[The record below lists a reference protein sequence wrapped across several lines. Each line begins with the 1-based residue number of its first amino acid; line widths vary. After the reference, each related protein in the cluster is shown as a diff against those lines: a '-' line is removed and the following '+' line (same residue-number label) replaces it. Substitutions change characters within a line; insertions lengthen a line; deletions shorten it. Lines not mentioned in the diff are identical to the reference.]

1 MLNWPGFLK
10 WSLSHQDKTED
21 TKIPKMTQEQQ
32 KWLEQVIKE
41 SSMDQ
46 NKELKAT
53 LDQMVEI
60 TSQIQKEEDKQKEE
74 NLSILMENLRE
85 LLSNLDA
92 GINFTKM
99 GGVIFLLDKACVKKL
114 PLSFRYECLSI
125 LMEIAQ
131 NNDFV
136 QKMLLNHRF
145 TRLVG
150 LLMEN
155 PSDCKMQYRVVGAL
169 KAIIGGKNVVMKRML
184 LESQVFGVKAQI
196 PCMQMIVH
204 RLRTKADDKT
214 IKRGLM
220 LLEDLYR
227 YRPYMVKKMDA
238 VPNENIKAE
247 IFPDHKEF
255 LKIKKRYLPMD
266 IQAIELTKKIINKNF
281 ENLNAFEK
289 NDLGFKLNFFYFLR
303 SFLKNV
309 EKNEQTKD
317 RLSELGVM
325 LKRVFNMIIQSGN
338 NIDSELKNLIFESI
352 KISKTIN

>member
-21 TKIPKMTQEQQ
+21 TQIPKMTQEQQ

-53 LDQMVEI
+53 LDKLVEI
-60 TSQIQKEEDKQKEE
+60 TSQIEKEGRDEDKEK

-92 GINFTKM
+92 GTNFTKM
-99 GGVIFLLDKACVKKL
+99 GGVIFLLDKACVKAL
-114 PLSFRYECLSI
+114 PLCFRYECLSI

-131 NNDFV
+131 NNDYV
-136 QKMLLNHRF
+136 QKMLLNHNF

-155 PSDCKMQYRVVGAL
+155 PSDSKMLYRVIGAI

-184 LESQVFGVKAQI
+184 LESKVFGVKAEIACLQI
-196 PCMQMIVH
+196 LVH
-204 RLRTKADDKT
+204 RLRTKGDNKT

-227 YRPYMVKKMDA
+227 YRPYIVKKMDA
-238 VPNENIKAE
+238 VPNENIKE
-247 IFPDHKEF
+247 DIFPDHKEF
-255 LKIKKRYLPMD
+255 LKIKKHYLPMD
-266 IQAIELTKKIINKNF
+266 VQSIELTKNIINKNF
-281 ENLNAFEK
+281 GSLE
-289 NDLGFKLNFFYFLR
+289 DL
-303 SFLKNV
+303 S
-309 EKNEQTKD
+309 
-317 RLSELGVM
+317 
-325 LKRVFNMIIQSGN
+325 
-338 NIDSELKNLIFESI
+338 LIHI
-352 KISKTIN
+352 